1 MTQEMQRMQEIQK
14 RLLGSLGLCAK
25 AGRLIYGTPMVV
37 EAMQRGREVL
47 AVLEASD
54 TSANTHK
61 RLSDKCSFYGIEKI
75 QLPLDGDALAH
86 AVGKHSALA
95 AVAITDRGF
104 YEMIIKN
111 LE

>member
-61 RLSDKCSFYGIEKI
+61 RLSDKCSFYGIERV